1 MPIGRIFGAQ
11 TTSAWTMVEIVV
23 CGLSR
28 KVIGGE
34 AVSSRGLRTMTLNDK
49 FEKHQWCISS
59 EEYEMIEHPFGQKA
73 AG

>member
-11 TTSAWTMVEIVV
+11 TTSAWTVVEIVV

-34 AVSSRGLRTMTLNDK
+34 AVSSRGLRTMTLDDK
-49 FEKHQWCISS
+49 FEKH
-59 EEYEMIEHPFGQKA
+59 
-73 AG
+73 